1 MNPDSE
7 PLDLD
12 PEEID
17 LEELL
22 GENGLSEAL
31 SDLSDNPNAG
41 GTE

>member
-1 MNPDSE
+1 MNFESE

-12 PEEID
+12 PEELD

-22 GENGLSEAL
+22 GEDGLSEAL
-31 SDLSDNPNAG
+31 SDLFDNPNPG